1 MALADYV
8 HVKPEIHT
16 PRLCL
21 RPMNAGDVPA
31 LREWMPDQ
39 SIYTYWGKG
48 PGRTDKNPELLFQS
62 QKSLRKAFIWGLRKS
77 YPEK

>member
-1 MALADYV
+1 MALADYI
-8 HVKPEIHT
+8 HAKPAIHT

-31 LREWMPDQ
+31 LREWMPEQ

-48 PGRTDKNPELLFQS
+48 PGRTDKNPELLFQ
-62 QKSLRKAFIWGLRKS
+62 K
-77 YPEK
+77 PEKPTKRLPFQML

>member
-31 LREWMPDQ
+31 VREWMPDP
-39 SIYTYWGKG
+39 SIYTY
-48 PGRTDKNPELLFQS
+48 
-62 QKSLRKAFIWGLRKS
+62 
-77 YPEK
+77 